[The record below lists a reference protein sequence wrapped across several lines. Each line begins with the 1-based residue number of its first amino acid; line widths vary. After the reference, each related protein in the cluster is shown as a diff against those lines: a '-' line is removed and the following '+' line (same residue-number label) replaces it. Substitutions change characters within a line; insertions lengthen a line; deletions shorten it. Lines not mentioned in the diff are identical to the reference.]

1 MDVYQAIIL
10 AIIEGITE
18 FLPISSTGHMAI
30 ASAFMGINT
39 DPLAKLF
46 MIVIQFGAILSVV
59 VLYWKKF
66 LNFKSFSFYV
76 KLVIAILPALF
87 FGALL
92 NDYIDAVL
100 EKPVVIAVV
109 LLAGGVVLLFVD
121 KWFISP
127 TIESEERITKKNAF
141 VVGLFQVLAIILPGL
156 SRSAATIIGGMQ
168 QKMTRAVAA
177 EFSFFLA
184 VPTMLA
190 ATTKSLYDMYT
201 ESPEVLSLA
210 NINIILIG
218 SVVAFIISI
227 LAIKFLI
234 TYLQKNGFRVF
245 GWYRIFIG
253 FVLLILI
260 YAGYIKG

>member
-253 FVLLILI
+253 FILLILI
-260 YAGYIKG
+260 YTGYIKG